1 MAYTFVKVHLQSL
14 HILMQTG
21 PKTLMIDAPHLAMP
35 YSLVLISY
43 LEMQKSNRRFPDPA
57 QNLST
62 DL

>member
-1 MAYTFVKVHLQSL
+1 MAYTFVKVHLRSL

-21 PKTLMIDAPHLAMP
+21 PETKMIDAPHMAMS

-43 LEMQKSNRRFPDPA
+43 PGIQKSNQQFPDQV

-62 DL
+62 GL